1 MQQIMQEQLMVFYKI
16 TEFQIDIHTLFTKI
30 SKDPYIQYFQ
40 SQIFDFISFI
50 TYFYFAIV
58 HRNKDIIINK
68 VLIFILS

>member
-1 MQQIMQEQLMVFYKI
+1 MQEQLMVFYKI

-50 TYFYFAIV
+50 MYDVYDCKYLYAIT
-58 HRNKDIIINK
+58 RIR
-68 VLIFILS
+68 